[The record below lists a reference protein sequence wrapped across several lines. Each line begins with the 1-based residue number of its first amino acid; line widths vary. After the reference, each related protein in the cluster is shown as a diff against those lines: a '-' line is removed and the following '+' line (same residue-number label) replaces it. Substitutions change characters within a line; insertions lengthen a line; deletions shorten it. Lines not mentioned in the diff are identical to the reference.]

1 MTPFDSLS
9 PEEFV
14 TTAFIIGIAVASDR
28 TVKDNTVIGS
38 FISLV
43 GDIILTFAVQEEII
57 EKGSENNDDSNND
70 SIKDLEERIKKLEEK
85 LK

>member
-14 TTAFIIGIAVASDR
+14 TTAFIISIAVASDS
-28 TVKDNTVIGS
+28 TVKDNTVIGT

-43 GDIILTFAVQEEII
+43 GDIILTFAAQQEII
-57 EKGSENNDDSNND
+57 KKSSDNNDDSDNNSD
-70 SIKDLEERIKKLEEK
+70 ND
-85 LK
+85 